1 MIHTSSSSFAVKPLT
16 TPTLCSNGGNFRDR
30 KPMKYPTLLAAIV
43 ALSASFLWKNVVS
56 VESGIPIDVTQQGQ
70 LRQPAMPSYSRGYP
84 FSTAGIPLTYAA
96 ATKSAFSGTSSSSE
110 CILPRRGA
118 DRGGSLLRANPDT
131 KDNKRAGLFGEDLL
145 TSRTLIPLRTQ
156 EGWRPGPPK
165 LHILTGILQG
175 QSSS

>member
-1 MIHTSSSSFAVKPLT
+1 
-16 TPTLCSNGGNFRDR
+16 
-30 KPMKYPTLLAAIV
+30 MKYPTLLTAIV
-43 ALSASFLWKNVVS
+43 ALSGSFLWQSVLL
-56 VESGIPIDVTQQGQ
+56 VESGIPIDVTQQEQ

-131 KDNKRAGLFGEDLL
+131 NDNKRADLFREDLL
-145 TSRTLIPLRTQ
+145 TSRKLIPASHARRLAARTPNTPYADRNSS
-156 EGWRPGPPK
+156 RPIFFLDRVLAYQNARLP
-165 LHILTGILQG
+165 
-175 QSSS
+175 SSNGYNFSTVLI